1 MSDLLTSIKTAVKEA
16 MKAKEKQR
24 LAALRLISAECK
36 KVEVDERIELD
47 DERVIAIITKMVKQR
62 KDSITQ
68 YEDAGRDDL
77 AETEKFELSV
87 IDEFL
92 PEALSDDELSQLV
105 ADAVSTSGA
114 AGMQD
119 MGKVMGVLKPQI
131 QGRADMGQVSQ
142 MVKAQLAG

>member
-1 MSDLLTSIKTAVKEA
+1 MSDLLTSIKTAIKEA

-47 DERVIAIITKMVKQR
+47 DERVITIITKMVKQR

-68 YEDAGRDDL
+68 YEDAGRNDL
-77 AETEKFELSV
+77 ADTEKFELSV
-87 IDEFL
+87 INEFL

-114 AGMQD
+114 TGMQD

>member
-1 MSDLLTSIKTAVKEA
+1 MSALLTDIKAQIKTA
-16 MKAKEKQR
+16 MRAKDKPR

-36 KVEVDERIELD
+36 RVEVDERIELD
-47 DERVIAIITKMVKQR
+47 DERVVVILTKMVKQR
-62 KDSITQ
+62 RDSLTQ
-68 YEDAGRDDL
+68 FEEAGRDDL
-77 AETEKFELSV
+77 AATEKSELSI

-92 PEALSDDELSQLV
+92 PEALNADELSQLV
-105 ADAVSTSGA
+105 ADAVVQSGA

-119 MGKVMGVLKPQI
+119 MGKVMGVLKPKI

>member
-68 YEDAGRDDL
+68 YEEAGRDDL

>member
-36 KVEVDERIELD
+36 KVEVDKRIELD

-68 YEDAGRDDL
+68 YEEAGRDDL